1 MCDSDYNTHTSP
13 QYVAFLRWLSFKSFK
28 GPDSDNGLGG
38 IHEPRKKKRHTTATS
53 YRELQFDPPP
63 SKVLEHPPSTKPFKS
78 MVGGWWLK
86 AHPNFKPHESSA
98 EWLVGFCDQ
107 LTQDDLHPIDW
118 DHIKEL
124 ILWGKEKEREIDDM
138 CSVAGPS
145 SETM

>member
-1 MCDSDYNTHTSP
+1 
-13 QYVAFLRWLSFKSFK
+13 VFLRWLSFKSFK

-38 IHEPRKKKRHTTATS
+38 IHEPHKKKCRTTATS
-53 YRELQFDPPP
+53 YQKLQFDPPP
-63 SKVLEHPPSTKPFKS
+63 SKVSERPPSTKPFKS
-78 MVGGWWLK
+78 MVGGWWVK
-86 AHPNFKPHESSA
+86 AHPNFKPYKSGA

-107 LTQDDLHPIDW
+107 LMQDDLHPIDW

-124 ILWGKEKEREIDDM
+124 ILWGKEKEREIYDM